1 MLSTTLMQ
9 AASIDSILTENSE
22 VEDSIKVRYSG
33 NETIW
38 GFGLGYFP
46 IWDDYFE
53 SSGIAITF
61 YSESSI
67 SKLFNLGWSFQL
79 NKAIGSSGGYLSLN
93 GFLSHPIK
101 MENHAIYIKGGL
113 GIATLIYP
121 SLVGVVEFQYLIL
134 EFEKTAISISVSE
147 CIPGFQMLMPPVI
160 SIGILF

>member
-1 MLSTTLMQ
+1 
-9 AASIDSILTENSE
+9 
-22 VEDSIKVRYSG
+22 
-33 NETIW
+33 
-38 GFGLGYFP
+38 
-46 IWDDYFE
+46 
-53 SSGIAITF
+53 
-61 YSESSI
+61 
-67 SKLFNLGWSFQL
+67 
-79 NKAIGSSGGYLSLN
+79 
-93 GFLSHPIK
+93 